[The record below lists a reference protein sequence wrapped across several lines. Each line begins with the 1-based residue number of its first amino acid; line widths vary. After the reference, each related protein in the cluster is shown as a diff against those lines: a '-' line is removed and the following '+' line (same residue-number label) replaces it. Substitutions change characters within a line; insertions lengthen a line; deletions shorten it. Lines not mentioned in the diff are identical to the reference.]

1 MPKKWTLSFFAIIFF
16 IAAFTL
22 PDELKAYGTNP
33 SLNCQPPL
41 ACALDKNSSAYHS
54 NRSKS
59 PGRAVLYG
67 VGFTAVPSL
76 ISGIVDN
83 DIGIWFLI
91 GGLTM
96 GPSAGLL
103 YANDIDRALKGFYL
117 RSASTMVTLAG
128 VVVIALEAL
137 GGNSDSILGAT
148 MIVGGVSVLGVSTAY
163 DIFRAGPQAV
173 DAYNQ
178 EHSGSTFALAPWLSP
193 QGTGGGLR
201 FGISF

>member
-1 MPKKWTLSFFAIIFF
+1 MRTFFSLVLSLF
-16 IAAFTL
+16 IGVTTL
-22 PDELKAYGTNP
+22 PTQAYANNETP
-33 SLNCQPPL
+33 STDCPPPL
-41 ACALDKNSSAYHS
+41 ACALDKNSSTYS
-54 NRSKS
+54 VNGSKS

-76 ISGIVDN
+76 ISGIVNN

-103 YANDIDRALKGFYL
+103 YANDIDRALQGFYL